1 MVIVKKSDYL
11 DKCEWHTSIEEEY
24 VPETLDT
31 TRSLLKPNTSTLSS
45 ITTLVELYSKLKL
58 YFDDE
63 ASLVVTSTTTLVVPS
78 DAKLSLEA
86 MQSSIIFLLPE
97 FDVSVMSSALCVIIR
112 KFRNG
117 SSAPQTLEG
126 KKEREEIKKGDVKE
140 QFNT

>member
-1 MVIVKKSDYL
+1 
-11 DKCEWHTSIEEEY
+11 
-24 VPETLDT
+24 
-31 TRSLLKPNTSTLSS
+31 LSS

-63 ASLVVTSTTTLVVPS
+63 ASLVVTSTTLVVPS